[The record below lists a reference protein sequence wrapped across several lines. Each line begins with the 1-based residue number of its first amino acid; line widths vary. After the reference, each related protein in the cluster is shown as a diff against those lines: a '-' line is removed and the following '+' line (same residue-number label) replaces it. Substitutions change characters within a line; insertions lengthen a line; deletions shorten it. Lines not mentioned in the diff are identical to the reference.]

1 MKHHKSIVIVT
12 LIACVAIGG
21 IAATE
26 IQDPFARRVQ
36 TLETQVKS
44 LLRRVEDLEKQKLGS
59 TYPKWT
65 DLAKRVTALE
75 KRKPAIATPKGKPAA
90 PPAAT
95 SFSSDLA
102 VGQIAYL
109 GRANNA
115 RVEDIIDGTNMV
127 VEITVGYKSLATRSP
142 GLRFNESRFLTG
154 VRSGGPQEAITKTV
168 WIKGLNTAGLVD
180 RSEVKSPGPLKIT
193 GTTSYTKW
201 SDKTT
206 LFVLEPV
213 VDNR

>member
-1 MKHHKSIVIVT
+1 MKHHKSIIVT
-12 LIACVAIGG
+12 LFAFAAIGG

-26 IQDPFARRVQ
+26 TQDPLARRVQ

-65 DLAKRVTALE
+65 DLTKRVTALE
-75 KRKPAIATPKGKPAA
+75 KRKLAPAAAKAAPA
-90 PPAAT
+90 PPAAAS

-109 GRANNA
+109 GRTNNA

-180 RSEVKSPGPLKIT
+180 RSEVKSPVPLKIT
-193 GTTSYTKW
+193 GTRSYTKW

>member
-65 DLAKRVTALE
+65 DLTKRVTALE
-75 KRKPAIATPKGKPAA
+75 KRKLAPAAAKAAPA
-90 PPAAT
+90 PPAAAS

-109 GRANNA
+109 GRTNNA

-127 VEITVGYKSLATRSP
+127 VEITVGYRNLHPRAP
-142 GLRFNESRFLTG
+142 VGESRFL
-154 VRSGGPQEAITKTV
+154 SGPPTSVPKVAITKTV

-193 GTTSYTKW
+193 GTRSYTKW